1 VTAVTAPTPAPTE
14 SGWQRERPGWVE
26 VARKEFTDHLLSI
39 RFFILLLILGLV
51 AVGTVYGAAT
61 ALREVAQDASE
72 APISIFM
79 RLFTVNT
86 DPIPFSFLT
95 ILGFL
100 LPVFG
105 IAYGFDAISGERSR
119 GTLPR
124 LVSQPIHRDDVINGK
139 FVAGL
144 AIIGLTLTVV
154 TLIVAGV
161 GIFALGVVPEP
172 SDIFR
177 LITWL
182 LASFIYV
189 AVWLAL
195 AMLCSVV
202 FRNAAT
208 SAIVTIGIWLALSF
222 FGYLLFGLIAD
233 IINPVDPSD
242 PISEI
247 NNVRI
252 ETNVS
257 RLSPVVLYNEA
268 STALLQP
275 EVRTLGLVTLN
286 QLDRAIPAELS
297 FVQSLLLVWPQMV
310 AMVAMTVV
318 LFAVAYIKFMRQEV
332 RA

>member
-1 VTAVTAPTPAPTE
+1 MTAVAAPAQAT
-14 SGWQRERPGWVE
+14 WQRERPGWVE
-26 VARKEFTDHLLSI
+26 VARKEFTDHLLSV

-51 AVGTVYGAAT
+51 AVGTVYGAAS
-61 ALREVAQDASE
+61 ALRESAQDASD
-72 APISIFM
+72 AGISVFL
-79 RLFTVNT
+79 RLFTVNA
-86 DPIPFSFLT
+86 DPIPFSFMT

-144 AIIGLTLTVV
+144 AIIGLTLSVV

-161 GIFALGVVPEP
+161 GIFALGVVPEL
-172 SDIFR
+172 SDTFR

-182 LASFIYV
+182 LASFVYV

-195 AMLCSVV
+195 SMLCSVV
-202 FRNAAT
+202 FRAAAT
-208 SAIVTIGIWLALSF
+208 SAIVTIGIWLALYF
-222 FGYLLFGLIAD
+222 FGSLLFTLLAD
-233 IINPVDPSD
+233 VINPVDPSN
-242 PISEI
+242 PVSEI

-257 RLSPVVLYNEA
+257 RLSPVVLYNESA
-268 STALLQP
+268 TALLVP
-275 EVRTLGLVTLN
+275 EVRTLGFVTLE
-286 QLDRAIPAELS
+286 QIDRAIVSELS
-297 FVQSLLLVWPQMV
+297 FPQSLLLVWPQLV
-310 AMVAMTVV
+310 AMVAITVV
-318 LFAVAYIKFMRQEV
+318 LFAIAYIKFMRQEV